1 MLACLV
7 ERGEPLSAFE
17 VRREPAAAA
26 AGATSSNG
34 GSSRRRSR
42 SPRDRDGAAEEG
54 SRSSKSRRYGD
65 EDRDRDRERER
76 DHRASSDRR
85 ERDHRDRRDYRDG
98 DRDRDRSHRS
108 SGYDERGGDRDR
120 RRSDRDRDHR
130 DSYDSRASGSAGG
143 DRRGNGYGGNDRRSN
158 GRDRDDYRGGGRSDD
173 RHGGGK
179 TASGVEVFG
188 AGNAARSPTPEG
200 TIPISKRKRPR
211 TAWDIKAPGF
221 ETFTALQA
229 KMTGIFNLPGQA
241 RPMTGYSSMNVNA
254 PLPEIHLGA
263 GGADMSAMSSGAAYA
278 RQARRLYV
286 GNITPEAT
294 ENNVGTFFNEQM
306 RQNGWA
312 IDDDPKGVQGPDPV
326 VSVQVNHEKSYAFVE
341 FRSADEASKAIGF
354 DGIVFQNQVLKIRR
368 PKDYLGSDFS
378 GSTHI
383 PGVVSTNV
391 PDTPNKIFIG
401 GLPSYLNDQQV
412 MELLQTFGELRSFN
426 LVKEGSTNNSKV
438 DSPYILVYRLWAY
451 KF

>member
-1 MLACLV
+1 MQADKRELLHQSLSNGRADATVNVVTV
-7 ERGEPLSAFE
+7 ERGEALSAFE
-17 VRREPAAAA
+17 VRREPDL
-26 AGATSSNG
+26 TSSS
-34 GSSRRRSR
+34 SSRRRSR
-42 SPRDRDGAAEEG
+42 SPRENGGG
-54 SRSSKSRRYGD
+54 SSGSRRYDDRDRDRDRRDRDRDRNRDRDQGD
-65 EDRDRDRERER
+65 GHRGENRDRDRERRYDDR
-76 DHRASSDRR
+76 DSRRRDDRDSHR
-85 ERDHRDRRDYRDG
+85 ERDGHRSN
-98 DRDRDRSHRS
+98 RDRDYGRDS
-108 SGYDERGGDRDR
+108 RGGDRDY
-120 RRSDRDRDHR
+120 RD
-130 DSYDSRASGSAGG
+130 
-143 DRRGNGYGGNDRRSN
+143 NGRRSN
-158 GRDRDDYRGGGRSDD
+158 GRDDY
-173 RHGGGK
+173 HGGGGGGYGNHPRNDRNDRSGAGR

-200 TIPISKRKRPR
+200 TMPISKRKRPR

-221 ETFTALQA
+221 ETFTAMQA

-241 RPMTGYSSMNVNA
+241 RPMAGYSSMNMNA

-263 GGADMSAMSSGAAYA
+263 GADMSAMSSGAAYA

-294 ENNVGTFFNEQM
+294 ENNVGTFFNSQM
-306 RQNGWA
+306 RENGWA

-368 PKDYLGSDFS
+368 PKDYLGNDFS
-378 GSTHI
+378 GTAHI

-438 DSPYILVYRLWAY
+438 G
-451 KF
+451 KFV

>member
-1 MLACLV
+1 MSYRQTIKQYYYYSIANPAVNYFAAV
-7 ERGEPLSAFE
+7 ERGEPLSSFE
-17 VRREPAAAA
+17 VRREPADQNNS
-26 AGATSSNG
+26 GSNG
-34 GSSRRRSR
+34 RRRRSR
-42 SPRDRDGAAEEG
+42 SPREE
-54 SRSSKSRRYGD
+54 SSSHKSRRYD
-65 EDRDRDRERER
+65 EDSSRSSGRDRDRDREYRSSDSRRDHRDDRDRDRDRERER
-76 DHRASSDRR
+76 D
-85 ERDHRDRRDYRDG
+85 RDG
-98 DRDRDRSHRS
+98 RSHRS
-108 SGYDERGGDRDR
+108 SGYDDRDSR
-120 RRSDRDRDHR
+120 RRSDRDREF
-130 DSYDSRASGSAGG
+130 
-143 DRRGNGYGGNDRRSN
+143 DRDRRSN
-158 GRDRDDYRGGGRSDD
+158 GHGGRDGGRDRDDRGGRGRGRDDD
-173 RHGGGK
+173 RHGGGR
-179 TASGVEVFG
+179 TAGGVEVFG

-221 ETFTALQA
+221 ETFTSLQA

-241 RPMTGYSSMNVNA
+241 RPMVGYSSMNANA

-263 GGADMSAMSSGAAYA
+263 GADMSSMSSGAAYA

-306 RQNGWA
+306 RENGWA

-326 VSVQVNHEKSYAFVE
+326 VSVQVNHDKSYAFVE

-368 PKDYLGSDFS
+368 PKDYLGNDFS

-438 DSPYILVYRLWAY
+438 H
-451 KF
+451 